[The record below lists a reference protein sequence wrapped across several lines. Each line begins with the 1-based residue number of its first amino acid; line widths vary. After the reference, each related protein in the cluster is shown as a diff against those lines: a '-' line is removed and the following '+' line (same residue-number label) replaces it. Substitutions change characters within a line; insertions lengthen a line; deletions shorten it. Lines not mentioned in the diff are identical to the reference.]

1 MAKPIKNGLLDIFCG
16 AGGLSLGFALE
27 GFKIIYS
34 TDNDKRAIE
43 TIRYNHEKMHSARRR
58 KRNCHY
64 TESEDINNLESE
76 KVNKIFHERGY
87 RVQGIIGGPPCQGF
101 SVANKQTRNAENKY
115 NSLIHQY
122 LRLVND
128 LNPDFIVFENVVG
141 FLSMEGGKFKTEI
154 LTALEKLDYASDCM
168 VLESNDYGVPQIRRR
183 VIIIGIQHEKLKDK
197 FYGKISFPPQKSQ
210 SITTVGEAISDL
222 PSIEIGENRQIQEYP
237 QNTQIS
243 NYAASLRETP
253 EFGIKSTNVLNHV
266 TSINNSLVLERYRHI
281 PQGGNWEDLPDY
293 LMSNY
298 KDKNRCHSYIYRRL
312 EADKPSITVSNFR
325 KCMII
330 HPTQNRGL
338 SVREAARLQSFPD
351 WYEFKGELMYIQ
363 QQVACAVPPLMA
375 RAIAKQIKK
384 MLK

>member
-1 MAKPIKNGLLDIFCG
+1 MGKTIKTGLFDIFCG

-27 GFKIIYS
+27 GFKIVYS
-34 TDNDKRAIE
+34 SDNDKRAIE
-43 TIRYNHEKMHSARRR
+43 TIRYNHEKIHSSLGR
-58 KRNCHY
+58 KRNPHY
-64 TESEDINNLESE
+64 TESEDINNLEAE

-101 SVANKQTRNAENKY
+101 SVANKKTRNAENKY
-115 NSLIHQY
+115 NALIHQY

-128 LNPDFIVFENVVG
+128 LTPDFIVFENVVG

-154 LTALEKLDYASDCM
+154 LTALDKLDYASECM
-168 VLESNDYGVPQIRRR
+168 VLESKAYGVPQIRRR
-183 VIIIGIQHEKLKDK
+183 VIIIGIKHEKFKDK
-197 FYGKISFPPQKSQ
+197 FNGKIAFPKPNLK

-222 PSIEIGENRQIQEYP
+222 PSIEIGETRQIQEYP
-237 QNTQIS
+237 PNTQIN
-243 NYAASLRETP
+243 NYVSSLRETP

-266 TSINNSLVLERYRHI
+266 TSINTPLVLERYRHI
-281 PQGGNWEDLPDY
+281 PQGGNWKALPDY

-312 EADKPSITVSNFR
+312 EENKPSITVSNFR

-351 WYEFKGELMYIQ
+351 WYEFRGELKHIQ